1 MDKAKID
8 FAEINKYGAVAVYG
22 SEGIKHYYGYT
33 ISEAKRLYREDTR
46 IIKNHG
52 RRRKRNLTGR
62 KRQKEGEKE

>member
-8 FAEINKYGAVAVYG
+8 FAEINKYGAVVVYG

-52 RRRKRNLTGR
+52 RRRKCL
-62 KRQKEGEKE
+62 K